1 MRISR
6 REWHRMIIGGI
17 AAAAAGPL
25 RALDAQ
31 CVPIPQQKKPAASAS
46 GVAPTSTTGVIIG
59 VQSYSFRDRPLDAAI
74 DGMKTDGLT
83 SCELWQDHVEPKGV
97 SRDEL
102 RKWRLTTPM
111 STFTD
116 VRQKFERAGITLVAY
131 NLSFR
136 DDFTDEEIARG
147 FEMTKALG
155 APVITAS
162 ANQTV
167 IPRVAPYAEK
177 AKMKVGVHNHS
188 NIGPNEFATPD
199 DITKA
204 LAVSPWIASN
214 LDIGHFTAANFNA
227 VDFLTA
233 HHDRIVTLHIKDRKR
248 NQGDNVPFG
257 QGDTPIKDVL
267 RLLRDN
273 KWPIPANIEY
283 EYKGADTVQEV
294 ARCVEYCKT
303 AVQG

>member
-1 MRISR
+1 MAMISR
-6 REWHRMIIGGI
+6 REWHRMIVGGV
-17 AAAAAGPL
+17 AAAAVSPW
-25 RALDAQ
+25 RAFGSQTSARE
-31 CVPIPQQKKPAASAS
+31 SAS
-46 GVAPTSTTGVIIG
+46 KQPSTTSGVIVG
-59 VQSYSFRDRPLDAAI
+59 VQSYSFRDRALDAAI
-74 DGMKTDGLT
+74 DGMKADGLT
-83 SCELWQDHVEPKGV
+83 ACELWQGHVEPKNA
-97 SRDEL
+97 SRDDL

-116 VRQKFERAGITLVAY
+116 IRQKFARAGIALVAY

-147 FEMTKALG
+147 FEMTQALG

-167 IPRVAPYAEK
+167 IPRVAPYAAK

-188 NIGPNEFATPD
+188 NLEANEFATPD
-199 DITKA
+199 SIEKA

-227 VDFLTA
+227 VDFLKA

-248 NQGDNVPFG
+248 NQGDNMPFG
-257 QGDTPIKDVL
+257 EGETPIKEVL
-267 RLLRDN
+267 RLLRDE
-273 KWPIPANIEY
+273 KWAIPANIEY
-283 EYKGADTVQEV
+283 EYKGGDTVEEV
-294 ARCVEYCKT
+294 AKCIEYCKR
-303 AVQG
+303 AVSE